1 MATPATPSPPSRP
14 APDGP
19 GAPWADLPPAAYP
32 QSPPPPAP
40 SIIASSTVGGPAT
53 AAALTAASTAART
66 GTPVLAVK
74 RPISFP
80 TVGDM
85 NMALAAALERAQ
97 TQYLSASS
105 STPSPPLAPSA
116 SASVSPSHTSPL
128 APPPTAPPVGSPPTS
143 TRALSTVAS
152 TTTSSLQQQRRASVA
167 ASILPA
173 HTAAYAA
180 PARAGGIMHHS
191 TKRLVGLAD
200 PDAKP
205 PGVFPDQDMA
215 RLYVSHAM
223 LEPDVGDS
231 VSMVSGPSGASGN
244 ATGGA
249 TAPGGLPAL
258 ATARDEQGPLFPITL
273 PLPGSSHHVC
283 QWELH
288 VCCHEW
294 QDPSPTLRRTPR
306 LCGRKFNSGDALYKH
321 LVEAHAGAPDASG
334 TRCGFCHWRGC
345 TKVFR
350 NSTRYLRRDHFKRH
364 ITELVEYICLDCG
377 RKCEKDYGS
386 GRHICREHG
395 AAHTRALDADVD
407 DDDLIVAGPGHQG
420 FVVTDD
426 QEDVFVRVAG
436 GYAHKSQLAPPRP
449 ARRMSVSSEDSGS
462 RNGARSPAR
471 SPSPTPNGA
480 RRPSKSSAGGAT
492 AGGVAARARED
503 GSDDTAAAAEDA
515 RCGGRGN
522 SLR

>member
-1 MATPATPSPPSRP
+1 MAMPATPSPPSRP

-40 SIIASSTVGGPAT
+40 SIIASSTVGAGPAT

-97 TQYLSASS
+97 TQYLSASP
-105 STPSPPLAPSA
+105 STPSPPLAPST
-116 SASVSPSHTSPL
+116 SAS
-128 APPPTAPPVGSPPTS
+128 
-143 TRALSTVAS
+143 
-152 TTTSSLQQQRRASVA
+152 RRASVA

-180 PARAGGIMHHS
+180 PSRAGGIMHHS

-244 ATGGA
+244 NATT
-249 TAPGGLPAL
+249 TAGGGLPAL

-407 DDDLIVAGPGHQG
+407 DDDLIVAGPG
-420 FVVTDD
+420 
-426 QEDVFVRVAG
+426 AG
-436 GYAHKSQLAPPRP
+436 HRG
-449 ARRMSVSSEDSGS
+449 SS
-462 RNGARSPAR
+462 
-471 SPSPTPNGA
+471 
-480 RRPSKSSAGGAT
+480 
-492 AGGVAARARED
+492 
-503 GSDDTAAAAEDA
+503 
-515 RCGGRGN
+515 
-522 SLR
+522 